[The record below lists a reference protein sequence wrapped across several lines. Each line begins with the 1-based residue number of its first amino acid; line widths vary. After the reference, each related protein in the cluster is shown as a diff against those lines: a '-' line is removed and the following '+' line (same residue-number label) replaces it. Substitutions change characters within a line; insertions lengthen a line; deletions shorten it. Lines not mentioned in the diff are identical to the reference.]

1 MWHLGLIYKL
11 VCLKVPYYIIMIVWA
26 FLKDR
31 TFVVKIDGEVSSI
44 KLIIC
49 GVVFDKRI
57 KFSAHVDKLDEKIR
71 DRINILKILSYDKNF
86 GLDKSTLVNMDL
98 RNDFEIIQNN
108 AIRIIF
114 NLKLSDIILFLI
126 TKYR

>member
-1 MWHLGLIYKL
+1 
-11 VCLKVPYYIIMIVWA
+11 MIVWA

-114 NLKLSDIILFLI
+114 NLKLSDEISVERL
-126 TKYR
+126 R